1 MTCEECRVLLL
12 AGDENEDVHRH
23 LETCASCRSE
33 LPALESNRMLLGDPS
48 VWEEPEPGLGEQV
61 VSLISGVNGNTR
73 PSGPRWWQATIAVA
87 ALAAVVLG
95 SVALFRSPSPDWEVP
110 IPGTDLAPQA
120 IGTVKGWNTD
130 SGTRMLLEVDGLEAA
145 PEGYFYEFWL
155 SEGPV
160 HISAGTFTNA
170 EEVELW
176 AAVAR
181 ADFPRLWVTLE
192 PIDHDESPT
201 SQTVLDTGDV

>member
-1 MTCEECRVLLL
+1 MTCEECRVRLL
-12 AGDENEDVHRH
+12 AGDENEEVHRH
-23 LETCASCRSE
+23 LESCASCRAE
-33 LPALESNRMLLGDPS
+33 RPALESSRMLLGDPS
-48 VWEEPEPGLGEQV
+48 LWEEPEPALGDQV
-61 VSLISGVNGNTR
+61 VSLISGVTPTLPR
-73 PSGPRWWQATIAVA
+73 PRWWQATVAVA

-95 SVALFRSPSPDWEVP
+95 SIALFRSPSPDWEVP
-110 IPGTDLAPQA
+110 IPGTDLAPLA
-120 IGTVKGWNTD
+120 MGTVKGWNTD

-160 HISAGTFTNA
+160 HISAGTFTTA

-181 ADFPRLWVTLE
+181 ADFPRLWITLE
-192 PIDHDESPT
+192 PIDDDESPT
-201 SQTVLDTGDV
+201 RQTVLDTGEA